1 MKQQT
6 HAACGI
12 LLASL
17 AVHFYQSD
25 PLITLIWAV
34 FWSLISDFDV
44 YIPTVRHRG
53 ITHTLAFALFPGAVV
68 LAIWQS
74 HLYAAL
80 ASLSVILH
88 LIIDSLNPS
97 GVPLWLPLSTKRVRF
112 PVIGGKVK
120 SDNWLANLLIQFAA
134 IGAVIRI
141 ILP

>member
-25 PLITLIWAV
+25 PLITIFWAV

-53 ITHTLAFALFPGAVV
+53 ITHSLAFALFPGAVV
-68 LAIWQS
+68 LAIGQF

-88 LIIDSLNPS
+88 LIMDSLNPG

-112 PVIGGKVK
+112 PVIGGRVK
-120 SDNWLANLLIQFAA
+120 SDNLIANLLIRFVA
-134 IGAVIRI
+134 IGAAILVI
-141 ILP
+141 LT

>member
-1 MKQQT
+1 MKQKT

-17 AVHFYQSD
+17 AVHLYRLD
-25 PLITLIWAV
+25 LIITIFWAV
-34 FWSLISDFDV
+34 LWSLVSDFDV
-44 YIPTVRHRG
+44 HIPTVRHRG

-68 LAIWQS
+68 LAIGQS
-74 HLYAAL
+74 YLYAAL

-88 LIIDSLNPS
+88 LVMDSLNPS

-120 SDNWLANLLIQFAA
+120 SDNLIANLIIRFVA
-134 IGAVIRI
+134 IGTAVLI
-141 ILP
+141 ILT

>member
-12 LLASL
+12 LLASM

-25 PLITLIWAV
+25 LLITLFWAV
-34 FWSLISDFDV
+34 LWSLASDFDV

-68 LAIWQS
+68 FAIWQF

-80 ASLSVILH
+80 ASISVILH

-112 PVIGGKVK
+112 PVIGGKIK
-120 SDNWLANLLIQFAA
+120 SDNWLANLIIQFAA
-134 IGAVIRI
+134 IVAAIRV